1 MKKLLV
7 ISSSFRE
14 GSNSELLAR
23 EFMRGAIAAGNE
35 AKIVTL
41 KGKKL
46 GFCLGC
52 LACQSTKDGHC
63 VQRDDADL
71 IAQKMK
77 SADVLCFATP
87 IYYYGASGQL
97 KTMLDRANP
106 LFPIDYAYRSVY
118 LMCSCD
124 EDKNA
129 ATRAVDCVQGWID
142 CFEGVELCGVLCC
155 GEGDEPGCVKARA
168 GLMSEAYELGKGI

>member
-23 EFMRGAIAAGNE
+23 EFMRGAIEAGNE
-35 AKIVTL
+35 AEFITL
-41 KGKKL
+41 RGKKL

-52 LACQSTKDGHC
+52 LACQRAQDGHC
-63 VQRDDADL
+63 VQRDDADE

-77 SADVLCFATP
+77 DADVLCFATP
-87 IYYYGASGQL
+87 IYYYGVSGQL

-106 LFPIDYAYRSVY
+106 LFPIDYAFREVY
-118 LMCSCD
+118 VMSSCAED
-124 EDKNA
+124 ESA
-129 ATRAVDCVQGWID
+129 AARAVDCVQGWVD
-142 CFEGVELCGVLCC
+142 CFENARLAGSLCC
-155 GEGDEPGCVKARA
+155 GEGDEPGCVRERA
-168 GLMSEAYELGKGI
+168 ERMAGAYALGAAI

>member
-1 MKKLLV
+1 MKQLLV

-87 IYYYGASGQL
+87 IYYYGAFGQL

-118 LMCSCD
+118 LMCSCAED
-124 EDKNA
+124 ENA
-129 ATRAVDCVQGWID
+129 AARAVDCVQGWID
-142 CFEGVELCGVLCC
+142 CFEGVELRGVLCC
-155 GEGDEPGCVKARA
+155 SEGDKPGSVKERT
-168 GLMSEAYELGKGI
+168 GLKNEAYRLGKGI

>member
-23 EFMRGAIAAGNE
+23 EFMRGAIEAGNE
-35 AKIVTL
+35 VELITL

-52 LACQSTKDGHC
+52 LACQSVKDGHC

-77 SADVLCFATP
+77 DADVLCFATP
-87 IYYYGASGQL
+87 IYYYGVSGQL

-106 LFPIDYAYRSVY
+106 LFPISYAYRDVY
-118 LMCSCD
+118 LMCSCAED
-124 EDKNA
+124 ESA
-129 ATRAVDCVQGWID
+129 AARAVDCVQGWID
-142 CFEGVELCGVLCC
+142 CFDGVELRGVLCC
-155 GEGDEPGCVKARA
+155 CEGDEPGCVKMRTE
-168 GLMSEAYELGKGI
+168 LMSEAYELGKSI

>member
-1 MKKLLV
+1 MKRLLV

-14 GSNSELLAR
+14 GSNSDLLAR
-23 EFMRGAIAAGNE
+23 EFMRGAIEAGNE
-35 AKIVTL
+35 AEIVTL

-46 GFCLGC
+46 GFCRGC
-52 LACQSTKDGHC
+52 LSCQSTQDGRC

-77 SADVLCFATP
+77 DAGVLCFATP
-87 IYYYGASGQL
+87 IYYYGVSGQL

-118 LMCSCD
+118 LMCSCA
-124 EDKNA
+124 EDKSA
-129 ATRAVDCVQGWID
+129 AARAVDCIQGWID
-142 CFEGVELCGVLCC
+142 CFEGVGLRGVLCAT
-155 GEGDEPGCVKARA
+155 EADEQETVNSRPALLA
-168 GLMSEAYELGKGI
+168 EAYMLGKSI

>member
-1 MKKLLV
+1 MKRLLV

-23 EFMRGAIAAGNE
+23 EFMRGAIEAGNE
-35 AKIVTL
+35 AEIVTL

-46 GFCLGC
+46 GFCRGC
-52 LACQSTKDGHC
+52 LACQSAKDGHC

-77 SADVLCFATP
+77 DAGVLCFATP
-87 IYYYGASGQL
+87 IYYYGVSGQL

-106 LFPIDYAYRSVY
+106 LFPIDYSYRSVY
-118 LMCSCD
+118 LMCSCAED
-124 EDKNA
+124 ESA
-129 ATRAVDCVQGWID
+129 AARAVDCVRGWID
-142 CFEGVELCGVLCC
+142 CFEGVGLRGVLCAT
-155 GEGDEPGCVKARA
+155 GADEQETVNSRPALLA
-168 GLMSEAYELGKGI
+168 EAYMLGKSI